1 MNVSLNPALEKFIQ
15 DQVRNGEYSSADEV
29 IAAGLTLLQHDPD
42 ADLSPEELENL
53 RREIQIGI
61 DQADR
66 GELAP
71 WNAAEARA
79 LGQKLL
85 AEQRKKAI

>member
-1 MNVSLNPALEKFIQ
+1 MNVSLNPDLEKFIQ
-15 DQVRNGEYSSADEV
+15 DQVRNGAYGSVDEV
-29 IAAGLTLLQHDPD
+29 ISAGLTLLQRDPD
-42 ADLSPEELENL
+42 ADRSPEELEDL
-53 RREIQIGI
+53 RREIQIGV

-85 AEQRKKAI
+85 AEHRKKAI